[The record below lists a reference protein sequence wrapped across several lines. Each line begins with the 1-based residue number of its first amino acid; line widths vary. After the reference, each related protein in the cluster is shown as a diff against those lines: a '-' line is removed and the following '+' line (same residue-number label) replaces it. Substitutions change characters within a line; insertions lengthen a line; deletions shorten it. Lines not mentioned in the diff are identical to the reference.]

1 MTACFESGGSRED
14 ATQNEDRRLL
24 SCADAKQK
32 TRRPRKVIDVNLSCH
47 SANSGFTT
55 KF

>member
-24 SCADAKQK
+24 SYADAKQK
-32 TRRPRKVIDVNLSCH
+32 TRRPSKVIDLNPSCH
-47 SANSGFTT
+47 SANNGFTT
-55 KF
+55 NF